1 MFITIKWRVLTV
13 LFNISLS
20 LMFFYVTVLWFL
32 ESWVLKSSTIYM
44 PCQCL
49 YLLSVLSVFASCILN
64 SQFLVACTFRIIIF
78 AWVYLTFFFFFMKFG
93 MLLAIICSIF
103 FYFPSCL
110 LGTVLQAT
118 VVLFLDLRPFHFL
131 CMDSFYCYG
140 FFLFSN

>member
-13 LFNISLS
+13 LFNISVS

-103 FYFPSCL
+103 FLFPL
-110 LGTVLQAT
+110 L
-118 VVLFLDLRPFHFL
+118 PFRNCSTSHCGSVPWFKAF
-131 CMDSFYCYG
+131 SFSVYG
-140 FFLFSN
+140 